1 MRRRRYVADT
11 EDAGNSY
18 VDADETAQ
26 NYRYYILWR
35 CPAVRFLDYVKVK
48 DAEREKAL
56 ELFGTA
62 DEPTAL
68 AAKIMG
74 VKSKGA
80 VDGVP
85 AANGS
90 AGGAQPSRLARMK
103 LTDAEKK
110 RLQEMIKRA
119 DSLQEIIRLEKMLNE
134 GTLPPGVHLDDVM
147 EE

>member
-1 MRRRRYVADT
+1 M
-11 EDAGNSY
+11 
-18 VDADETAQ
+18 
-26 NYRYYILWR
+26 
-35 CPAVRFLDYVKVK
+35 RFLDYVKVK
-48 DAEREKAL
+48 DAEREAAS

-74 VKSKGA
+74 IKSKG
-80 VDGVP
+80 VDAG
-85 AANGS
+85 AAATANGS
-90 AGGAQPSRLARMK
+90 AGQTSRLARMK
-103 LTDAEKK
+103 LTDSEKK
-110 RLQEMIKRA
+110 RLQEMIRRA